1 MKECHRQEDNWFI
14 QIPNRFNSAT
24 HLISCQTP
32 GPPHAHTISHAFILH
47 IPYLWWKPVL
57 LEPRSSRGYK
67 GWEEDGGTPC
77 CLCCRSHRDSIGF
90 VLDKHFQAFISVST
104 KERLWSTKTLDAQSP
119 FPSHFCVLVFF
130 YLTIFFFTAVAL
142 FSRFFAKAIPRR
154 ILFSIWPVLFFSSP
168 LNRLSCKISPAIAYT
183 GSAES
188 ALFQLFFF
196 FS

>member
-1 MKECHRQEDNWFI
+1 MHTPSLMLSFFTSLTFDESQCFLSLEAREGTKDEKKTGERHVVFAAEVTETVLGLFWTNTFKLSFPFQQKNGYDRLKH
-14 QIPNRFNSAT
+14 ST
-24 HLISCQTP
+24 HKVHSRPTF
-32 GPPHAHTISHAFILH
+32 AFS
-47 IPYLWWKPVL
+47 Y
-57 LEPRSSRGYK
+57 
-67 GWEEDGGTPC
+67 
-77 CLCCRSHRDSIGF
+77 F
-90 VLDKHFQAFISVST
+90 FIS
-104 KERLWSTKTLDAQSP
+104 Q
-119 FPSHFCVLVFF
+119 
-130 YLTIFFFTAVAL
+130 FFFTAVAL

>member
-1 MKECHRQEDNWFI
+1 MPQARRQLIYSNSKSI
-14 QIPNRFNSAT
+14 QFSDTSYKLLN
-24 HLISCQTP
+24 TP
-32 GPPHAHTISHAFILH
+32 SPHAHTISHAFILH

-130 YLTIFFFTAVAL
+130 YLTIFFY
-142 FSRFFAKAIPRR
+142 RR
-154 ILFSIWPVLFFSSP
+154 STFLPFLRESDTPSDIVFDLACVIFLEPAEPVKL
-168 LNRLSCKISPAIAYT
+168 
-183 GSAES
+183 
-188 ALFQLFFF
+188 
-196 FS
+196 